1 MIYFE
6 AEFDNGG
13 SICCRGKRLPTIAEA
28 NIFCAADVKINGEVV
43 SVVEI
48 SAEEAN
54 LFFDTDNI
62 DAWPIFK

>member
-6 AEFDNGG
+6 AEFDNGD

-48 SAEEAN
+48 SVEERFVSR
-54 LFFDTDNI
+54 LEQICVLGF
-62 DAWPIFK
+62 PR